1 MPKPQGPAHTDPKDL
16 QSHLRRSLGQSKVA
30 FSGFIIISFA
40 FRGGL
45 ENQEFLY
52 QECLLRI
59 YHVKRTPEV
68 NELRAHSPQG
78 KGDPSPGIAKTNCQ
92 GIIYQ
97 QEELL
102 KPMGRQHCS
111 IAVEV

>member
-16 QSHLRRSLGQSKVA
+16 QSHLHRSLGQSMVA
-30 FSGFIIISFA
+30 LSGFICISFA

-68 NELRAHSPQG
+68 NELRTHRVRETQDLGCKDKLSRDHLPAGGIVKALG
-78 KGDPSPGIAKTNCQ
+78 KAA
-92 GIIYQ
+92 
-97 QEELL
+97 L
-102 KPMGRQHCS
+102 QHCP
-111 IAVEV
+111 

>member
-16 QSHLRRSLGQSKVA
+16 QSHLRRSLGQSMVA

-68 NELRAHSPQG
+68 NELRAHRVRETQVLGSQRQTV
-78 KGDPSPGIAKTNCQ
+78 KGSFTSRRNC
-92 GIIYQ
+92 
-97 QEELL
+97 
-102 KPMGRQHCS
+102 
-111 IAVEV
+111 